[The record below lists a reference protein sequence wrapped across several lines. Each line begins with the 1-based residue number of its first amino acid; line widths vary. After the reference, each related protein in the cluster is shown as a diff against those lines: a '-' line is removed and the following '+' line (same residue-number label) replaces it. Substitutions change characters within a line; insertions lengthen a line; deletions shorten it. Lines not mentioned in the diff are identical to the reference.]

1 MKETTKLSKR
11 QEIVEKFV
19 VSLAI
24 IISMIVISIMLW
36 LVVTVEFL
44 M

>member
-1 MKETTKLSKR
+1 MKEKIKLSKR
-11 QEIVEKFV
+11 QRIVEKFV

-24 IISMIVISIMLW
+24 IVSLIVISIMMW

>member
-1 MKETTKLSKR
+1 MSKR
-11 QEIVEKFV
+11 QRIVEKFV

-24 IISMIVISIMLW
+24 IISMIVISIMMW

>member
-1 MKETTKLSKR
+1 LSKR
-11 QEIVEKFV
+11 QRFVETFI

>member
-1 MKETTKLSKR
+1 MKEITKLSKR
-11 QEIVEKFV
+11 QKIVEKFV

-24 IISMIVISIMLW
+24 IISMIVISIMMW

>member
-1 MKETTKLSKR
+1 MKEITKLSKR
-11 QEIVEKFV
+11 QKIVEKFV

-24 IISMIVISIMLW
+24 IISLIVISIMMW

>member
-1 MKETTKLSKR
+1 MSEWQR
-11 QEIVEKFV
+11 IVEKFV

-24 IISMIVISIMLW
+24 IISMIVISIMMW

>member
-1 MKETTKLSKR
+1 MKEITKLSKR
-11 QEIVEKFV
+11 QRIVEKFV

-24 IISMIVISIMLW
+24 IILMIVISIMMW